1 MNTLVRTSNTMDPSA
16 NAVGIAI
23 FAELTRHPQNSLHL
37 VYQVP
42 HFIRSL
48 VNAASSTNVECRK
61 YACFAFQNLACES
74 GCRQELATTP
84 GLLSALDRCL
94 VQEVQET
101 EQLSALLTMKSISED
116 PSNFIHLSNTH
127 GCIQTLIRLANK
139 DDNSRAQ
146 YEAADI
152 LATLSHWMIASAT
165 AAMKFQE
172 DEVLHVPVIRVEGWN
187 QFQ

>member
-1 MNTLVRTSNTMDPSA
+1 MDASA
-16 NAVGIAI
+16 NAVSVAI

-42 HFIRSL
+42 NFVKALVDAARSS
-48 VNAASSTNVECRK
+48 NMECRK

-84 GLLSALDRCL
+84 NLLAALDDCISSPDDDNNNAERIA
-94 VQEVQET
+94 
-101 EQLSALLTMKSISED
+101 ALHTLKSISED
-116 PSNFIHLSNTH
+116 PSNFIHLSNTR
-127 GCIQTLIRLANK
+127 GCIQTLIRMASR
-139 DDNSRAQ
+139 DDNEPAQ

-172 DEVLHVPVIRVEGWN
+172 DEELVVPVVRVEGWN
-187 QFQ
+187 QFR